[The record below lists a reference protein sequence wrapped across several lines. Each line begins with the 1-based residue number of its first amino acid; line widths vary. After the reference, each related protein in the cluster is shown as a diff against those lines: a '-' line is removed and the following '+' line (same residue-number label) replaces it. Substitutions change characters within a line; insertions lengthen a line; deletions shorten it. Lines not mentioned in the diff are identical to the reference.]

1 MIIELFASTLNR
13 ITAIVRCVSSVNAEL
28 LDWLRREQTQKTMR
42 NKKVAFFSVVEQEH
56 KIFDTVFIMHAITGL
71 LYISMIYAS

>member
-42 NKKVAFFSVVEQEH
+42 NEETSDFFSVVEQ
-56 KIFDTVFIMHAITGL
+56 
-71 LYISMIYAS
+71 